1 MSATV
6 RELTD
11 ATFDEEIGSSSQPAI
26 VEFWADWC
34 GPCKM
39 LSPVLHQIADDY
51 EGEWRVFKINSDD
64 NLATSRRFDVL
75 SIPTMLVFAAGELQG
90 RLVGARGKGRLVQ
103 DIADTLPAAW
113 S

>member
-6 RELTD
+6 TELTD
-11 ATFDEEIGSSSQPAI
+11 ATFDEEIGASAQPAI

-39 LSPVLHQIADDY
+39 LSPVLHEIAADY
-51 EGEWRVFKINSDD
+51 DGEWRVYTINSDD
-64 NLATSRRFDVL
+64 NLATGRRFEVM
-75 SIPTMLVFAAGELQG
+75 SVPTMLVFADGELQG

-103 DIADTLPAAW
+103 DIADALPAHA
-113 S
+113 